1 MTRLAATDAAI
12 EDAAAVRR
20 ATIDIA
26 KEDMHFSAAHFTVFS
41 AARREN
47 LHGHDFY
54 VAATATGPIDA
65 GGLCFDYNRLK
76 SRLRALCAELDE
88 AVLLPTCSPHL
99 QVAAEADGCH
109 VAFGDERLHFLPR
122 DVKLLPVRNVT
133 VEELAHWL
141 LAQLTATEG
150 FAELP
155 IETLQLRVS
164 SGPGQWARATWQ
176 AP

>member
-1 MTRLAATDAAI
+1 
-12 EDAAAVRR
+12 
-20 ATIDIA
+20 
-26 KEDMHFSAAHFTVFS
+26 MHFSAAHFTVFS
-41 AARREN
+41 AGEREN

-76 SRLRALCAELDE
+76 SRLRALCTELDE
-88 AVLLPTCSPHL
+88 TVLLPTRSPHL
-99 QVAAEADGCH
+99 RVRAEADACH
-109 VAFGDERLHFLPR
+109 VAFGSERLRFLRR

-141 LAQLTATEG
+141 LAELTATEG

-155 IETLQLRVS
+155 IETLELRVS
-164 SGPGQWARATWQ
+164 SGPGQWAGATWE

>member
-1 MTRLAATDAAI
+1 MTPLAVADAAD
-12 EDAAAVRR
+12 EDAAGLRR

-88 AVLLPTCSPHL
+88 TVLLPTRSPHL
-99 QVAAEADGCH
+99 TVAADANGCE
-109 VAFGDERLHFLPR
+109 VAFGDERLRFPPR

-141 LAQLTATEG
+141 LERLTATEG

-155 IETLQLRVS
+155 LETLQLRVS
-164 SGPGQWARATWQ
+164 SGPGQWAGASWRA
-176 AP
+176 P